1 MPLIPVSDNPS
12 VELNEAGEA
21 DMQMDMAIV
30 KETSSQHAIL
40 QESVDSVCTKDQE
53 KEQEQWVKEEV
64 SNTQS
69 VEDNLLPNHS
79 DQIVFQGT
87 ARSTSSSESDSLPG
101 DVIHVNEDNEVNI
114 FCLYA

>member
-1 MPLIPVSDNPS
+1 M
-12 VELNEAGEA
+12 
-21 DMQMDMAIV
+21 
-30 KETSSQHAIL
+30 
-40 QESVDSVCTKDQE
+40 
-53 KEQEQWVKEEV
+53 
-64 SNTQS
+64 
-69 VEDNLLPNHS
+69 EDNLLPNHS